1 LANDEDVYVD
11 FATPIGAKIRRPLA
25 LWLSVTKKPEFANHR
40 SLVNVSMLDQIVFDR
55 LVELEHAALEVVADQ
70 WDFADVAR
78 VRSRPISAAPCRAS
92 VHSPTVKS
100 PRPRQI
106 SAMEIALF
114 VVIEVMNR

>member
-1 LANDEDVYVD
+1 MARFPRPFPEPLANDEDVYVD

-70 WDFADVAR
+70 WEELAQENW
-78 VRSRPISAAPCRAS
+78 
-92 VHSPTVKS
+92 T
-100 PRPRQI
+100 
-106 SAMEIALF
+106 EG
-114 VVIEVMNR
+114 